1 MPAKGRQGMVL
12 RDTRTGLILE
22 QMIVPA
28 LRGGGYL
35 SSRQVHIGARL
46 GGGKH
51 LVDFIAEDR
60 AGRAYLV
67 SVKWQQVTGT
77 AEQKV
82 PFEAMC
88 LAEAI
93 LESKGKY
100 VKAYLVL
107 GGAGWKL
114 REFYTGGGL
123 DQYLRY
129 GDLVRIVSLEAFVA
143 KANRGQL

>member
-1 MPAKGRQGMVL
+1 MVA
-12 RDTRTGLILE
+12 RGTRTGDVLE
-22 QMIVPA
+22 QMILPA

-35 SSRQVHIGARL
+35 SYRQVHIGSRL

-51 LVDFIAEDR
+51 MIDFMAEDR
-60 AGRAYLV
+60 AGRAFLI

-88 LAEAI
+88 LADAI
-93 LESKGKY
+93 RDSEGRYL
-100 VKAYLVL
+100 KAYLVL

-114 REFYTGGGL
+114 RDFYIGGGL
-123 DQYLRY
+123 SEHLRY
-129 GDLVRIVSLEAFVA
+129 GDLVSIVSLETFVA
-143 KANRGQL
+143 LANRGQL

>member
-1 MPAKGRQGMVL
+1 MVL

-22 QMIVPA
+22 QMILPA

-35 SSRQVHIGARL
+35 SSRQVHIGSRL

-51 LVDFIAEDR
+51 LIDFIAENR
-60 AGRAYLV
+60 SGRCYLI

-88 LAEAI
+88 LAESI
-93 LESKGKY
+93 RESNGKY
-100 VKAYLVL
+100 EKAYLVL

-114 REFYTGGGL
+114 REFFTGGGL
-123 DQYLRY
+123 NRHMRF
-129 GDLVRIVSLEAFVA
+129 GDTVQIVSLESFVA
-143 KANRGQL
+143 LANRGQL

>member
-1 MPAKGRQGMVL
+1 MVL

-22 QMIVPA
+22 QMILPA

-35 SSRQVHIGARL
+35 SSRQVHIGSRL

-51 LVDFIAEDR
+51 MVDFIAEDH
-60 AGRAYLV
+60 AGRCYLV
-67 SVKWQQVTGT
+67 SGKWQQVTGT

-88 LAEAI
+88 LAESI
-93 LESKGKY
+93 RESNGKY

-114 REFYTGGGL
+114 REFYIGGGL
-123 DQYLRY
+123 SEHMRFS
-129 GDLVRIVSLEAFVA
+129 DLVRIVSLESFVA
-143 KANRGQL
+143 LANRGQL